1 MLHGRQSALERATMG
16 HSIGSSGERSVRK
29 LLGVLAVAV
38 GLFVVLPASSAS
50 ADTPGCVTRGE
61 FNQIRRG
68 DSRQRV
74 TNVFDIP
81 GRVSSQFSSG
91 GYASETRDYRPCTG
105 RYSYVSVIFH
115 KDPGTLFFV
124 NGKYAYWG

>member
-1 MLHGRQSALERATMG
+1 MRKIVGALA
-16 HSIGSSGERSVRK
+16 IAIA
-29 LLGVLAVAV
+29 LLVT
-38 GLFVVLPASSAS
+38 LPASSAS

-81 GRVSSQFSSG
+81 GRVTSQFSSG
-91 GYASETRDYRPCTG
+91 GYASEGREYRPCTG
-105 RYSYVSVIFH
+105 RYSYVSVTFYR
-115 KDPGTLFFV
+115 DPGTAFYV
-124 NGKYAYWG
+124 NGKSAYWG